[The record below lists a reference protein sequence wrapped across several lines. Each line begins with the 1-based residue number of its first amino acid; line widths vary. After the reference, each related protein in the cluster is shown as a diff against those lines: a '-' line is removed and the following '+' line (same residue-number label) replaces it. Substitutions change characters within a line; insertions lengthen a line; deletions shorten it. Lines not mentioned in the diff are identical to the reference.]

1 MKKNVEKCNTT
12 AYYRPTPSSSA
23 MRKSVRKG
31 GGCYSKIDF
40 TQIHTI
46 TRPNYPEEPEHQWP
60 SIFNFSGSRIQGDE
74 NGIRIVDPKDGHTQ
88 SIYFDC
94 NQYEEDEVYGRRRL
108 IIKVPKYPS
117 QDAWRKA
124 ELRKLISSGGA
135 AKSVRRIHKPT
146 RKIHTGPRGGKYYI
160 KGGKKVY
167 M

>member
-31 GGCYSKIDF
+31 GGCPEIDF
-40 TQIHTI
+40 TKINTI
-46 TRPNYPEEPEHQWP
+46 TRPNYPEEPEQQWP
-60 SIFNFSGSRIQGDE
+60 SIFNFGESGRIKPDPT
-74 NGIRIVDPKDGHTQ
+74 GIRIV
-88 SIYFDC
+88 
-94 NQYEEDEVYGRRRL
+94 EEDGYIQSFYLPCDQYVVKENEL

-117 QDAWRKA
+117 HADWREA
-124 ELRKLISSGGA
+124 ELRKLNLSGGA
-135 AKSVRRIHKPT
+135 AKSVHRIHKPT